1 MLAIRCIRRLSEP
14 IEPIV
19 LEAVNALRRR
29 GSLHTLALKPSDAAN
44 IAIKAR
50 RAARRSILI
59 MKPLV
64 EVIVGHTL
72 HPPPHIIGIR
82 SVASTIIHS
91 TRSQPPH
98 LIISVA
104 NEDNSISIV
113 MLKRSGKQALHVVVS
128 KGVNIHKYSLFRRHG
143 IDNFDIFVVGHNC
156 RGHTIFIPKTI

>member
-1 MLAIRCIRRLSEP
+1 MP
-14 IEPIV
+14 ITIGDGANHNEGTC
-19 LEAVNALRRR
+19 LRHVSAQTPMYQRIENR
-29 GSLHTLALKPSDAAN
+29 QKNRPFG
-44 IAIKAR
+44 
-50 RAARRSILI
+50 
-59 MKPLV
+59 MKPLI
-64 EVIVGHTL
+64 EMIINHTL
-72 HPPPHIIGIR
+72 HPSPHIIHIR
-82 SVASTIIHS
+82 SIAPTIIHS

-113 MLKRSGKQALHVVVS
+113 MRKRSGKQALHVVVS